1 MGTGNTKTAVV
12 TGASAGI
19 GAAIRDD
26 LLGAGYR
33 VVNLDVNPCTSAH
46 PALESVQVD
55 LADLDALRRVAADIA
70 TRHRVTTLVHNA
82 GALRSALLADVRQE
96 DLDFLMRLHVGA
108 LVVLG
113 QAFIPAMRDAGFG
126 RIVTLTTRAILG
138 LETRTS
144 YSASKAAQVGLTR
157 TWALELGPAGIT
169 VNAVAPGPVVTD
181 QFRAVIPEGDP
192 RNDAVAQRLPVRRL
206 GQPGDISRVVLFLVD
221 ENAGFITGQ
230 TWFVCGGASVGSM
243 SYS

>member
-26 LLGAGYR
+26 LLDAGYR
-33 VVNLDVNPCTSAH
+33 VINLDANPCARTHA
-46 PALESVQVD
+46 ALESVQVD
-55 LADLDALRRVAADIA
+55 LSDLAAVRAVAADIA
-70 TRHRVTTLVHNA
+70 RRHAVTTLVHNA
-82 GALRSALLADVRQE
+82 GVLRSALIDDVKQE

-108 LVVLG
+108 LVALG
-113 QAFIPAMRDAGFG
+113 QAFIPAMRAAGFG

-157 TWALELGPAGIT
+157 TWALELGPSGIT
-169 VNAVAPGPVVTD
+169 VNAIAPGPVVTD
-181 QFRAVIPEGDP
+181 QFRAVIPAGDP

-206 GQPGDISRVVLFLVD
+206 GQPADISRVVLFLAD
-221 ENAGFITGQ
+221 EKAGFITGQ
-230 TWFVCGGASVGSM
+230 TWFVCGGASVGAM

>member
-1 MGTGNTKTAVV
+1 MSTGNTRTAVI
-12 TGASAGI
+12 TGGSAGI
-19 GAAIRDD
+19 GAAIRDE
-26 LLGAGYR
+26 LLSTGYR
-33 VVNLDVNPCTSAH
+33 VISLDVNTCTRSH
-46 PALESVQVD
+46 PALESVQID
-55 LADLDALRRVAADIA
+55 ISDLDALRRVAADIA
-70 TRHRVTTLVHNA
+70 AHYRVTTLVHNA
-82 GALRSALLADVRQE
+82 GALRSALIADVRQE

-108 LVVLG
+108 LVALG
-113 QAFIPAMRDAGFG
+113 QAFIPAMGAAGYG

-138 LETRTS
+138 LENRTS

-169 VNAVAPGPVVTD
+169 VNAVAPGPIVTD

-206 GQPGDISRVVLFLVD
+206 GQPEDISRVVMFLAD
-221 ENAGFITGQ
+221 EKSGFITGQ
-230 TWFVCGGASVGSM
+230 TWFVCGGASVGAM

>member
-1 MGTGNTKTAVV
+1 MSTGNTRTAVV
-12 TGASAGI
+12 TGGSAGI

-26 LLGAGYR
+26 LLAGGYR
-33 VVNLDVNPCTSAH
+33 VVNLDINPCAHAH
-46 PALESVQVD
+46 PALESIQVN
-55 LADLDALRRVAADIA
+55 LADLDILRQMAADVAA
-70 TRHRVTTLVHNA
+70 RHRVTTLVHNA
-82 GALRSALLADVRQE
+82 GALRSALIADVKQE

-113 QAFIPAMRDAGFG
+113 QAFIPAMQAAGYG

-206 GQPGDISRVVLFLVD
+206 GQPVDISRVVMFLAD

-230 TWFVCGGASVGSM
+230 TWFVCGGASVGAM

>member
-1 MGTGNTKTAVV
+1 MGTGNTRVAVV
-12 TGASAGI
+12 TGGSAGI

-26 LLGAGYR
+26 LLAAGYR
-33 VVNLDVNPCTSAH
+33 VINLDVNPCARSH
-46 PALESVQVD
+46 PALESVHID
-55 LADLDALRRVAADIA
+55 ISDLDALRGIAADIA
-70 TRHRVTTLVHNA
+70 ARHPVTTLVHNA
-82 GALRSALLADVRQE
+82 GALRSALIADVRLD

-113 QAFIPAMRDAGFG
+113 QAFIPSMEAAGYG

-157 TWALELGPAGIT
+157 TWALELGPKGIT
-169 VNAVAPGPVVTD
+169 VNAVAPGPIVTD
-181 QFRAVIPEGDP
+181 QFRAVIPDGDP

-206 GQPGDISRVVLFLVD
+206 GQPGDISRVVMFLAD
-221 ENAGFITGQ
+221 EKAGFITGQ
-230 TWFVCGGASVGSM
+230 TWFVCGGASVGAM